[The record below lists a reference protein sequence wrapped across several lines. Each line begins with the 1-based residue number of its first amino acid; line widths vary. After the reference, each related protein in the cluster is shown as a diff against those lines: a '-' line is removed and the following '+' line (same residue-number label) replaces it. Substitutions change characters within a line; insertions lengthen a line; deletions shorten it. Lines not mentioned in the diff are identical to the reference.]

1 MRADQKLWMSV
12 LSSESGGSSVDLVGD
27 VQVILQKLEQKSNNS
42 TLLAY
47 QEMRD
52 GSSLGGL
59 SAKATEFVSDAR
71 NGNFEARNLCRHFL
85 QPHLIPLRRP
95 GGCGGA
101 FQGLSSK
108 ATEYV
113 PVSEFKTEGAG
124 EGAKRCVTDDRMS
137 LSGAGQPWGWN
148 AFILAFQNHGF
159 RHVQQV

>member
-1 MRADQKLWMSV
+1 MSV
-12 LSSESGGSSVDLVGD
+12 LSSESGASSADLIGDVDL
-27 VQVILQKLEQKSNNS
+27 ILIKSEQKQQLNPIH
-42 TLLAY
+42 

-71 NGNFEARNLCRHFL
+71 NANLFFSQESVDIFFRRVIWFHW
-85 QPHLIPLRRP
+85 RP

-113 PVSEFKTEGAG
+113 PVSEFKTEGASEG
-124 EGAKRCVTDDRMS
+124 AEGAKRWDGLRCALKKKNWWRLKM
-137 LSGAGQPWGWN
+137 GW
-148 AFILAFQNHGF
+148 IC
-159 RHVQQV
+159 